1 MITRRSFLVAA
12 VAAGGVAAG
21 WRYAYLPGLSG
32 LHLGA
37 QDYLFFDGG
46 PGARLIQ
53 FIASNK
59 AFGPLGSAW
68 LASLEYEPEM
78 TDLLRSLASRI
89 DLDSADLDAA
99 IAQQV
104 LREFAGGGICI
115 IDGWQLSLTECQ
127 LGGLQTLAIASG
139 LIDGKGVQRQASA
152 EGMQAYTVGE
162 IAPLESWG
170 PRHTLQGKKFN
181 QQLDGHS
188 GLWFKVLGAPAHV
201 KIMIDGEIVKTSV
214 SERTVSSGLFD
225 EMQERILSTPG
236 QYDIDLVDPIRK
248 IRQPVGKFE
257 VRADPSA
264 SKSAD
269 ERTVA
274 FCQIEKWGPRTTTA
288 GVAANEQPDGSMGI
302 WVRTPCLPDNT
313 QLFFGED
320 LLPAKRR
327 PFGLTASIPLAF
339 LGAPGSVA
347 LTLYNPQTT
356 EKLLIGQ
363 LVIE

>member
-1 MITRRSFLVAA
+1 
-12 VAAGGVAAG
+12 
-21 WRYAYLPGLSG
+21 
-32 LHLGA
+32 
-37 QDYLFFDGG
+37 
-46 PGARLIQ
+46 
-53 FIASNK
+53 
-59 AFGPLGSAW
+59 
-68 LASLEYEPEM
+68 
-78 TDLLRSLASRI
+78 LRSLASRI

-104 LREFAGGGICI
+104 LREFAGGGICV

-127 LGGLQTLAIASG
+127 LAGLHQLAIASG
-139 LIDGKGVQRQASA
+139 LIDGKGAQRQASA

-162 IAPLESWG
+162 IAPLENWG

-201 KIMIDGEIVKTSV
+201 KIMIDGEIAKTSV
-214 SERTVSSGLFD
+214 SERTISSGLFD
-225 EMQERILSTPG
+225 DMQERILATPG

-257 VRADPSA
+257 VKADPSA
-264 SKSAD
+264 RQAAD

-274 FCQIEKWGPRTTTA
+274 FCQIERWGPRTTSV

-302 WVRTPCLPDNT
+302 WIRTPCLPVNT

-320 LLPAKRR
+320 LLPVKRR

-347 LTLYNPQTT
+347 LFLYNPQTT
-356 EKLLIGQ
+356 EKRLIGQ